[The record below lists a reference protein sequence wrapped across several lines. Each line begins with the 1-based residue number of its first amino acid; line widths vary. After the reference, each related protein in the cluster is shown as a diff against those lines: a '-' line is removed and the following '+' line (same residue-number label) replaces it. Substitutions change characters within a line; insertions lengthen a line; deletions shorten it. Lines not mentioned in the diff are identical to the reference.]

1 MNQDFLGGSGDPD
14 TNAPEKRRSLFT
26 GGDQFETMFDDI
38 ISTGDS
44 NQPQVSQPPFASD
57 PSTNATYN
65 KPVYLTPDYQAGQFH
80 NDPSAAAAHHFQSNR
95 HHQRTLSNHSDASSI
110 AVKPGPDGV
119 LISDQASPMY
129 FPVDVSQTT
138 GLEQLTQNFTLL
150 DDTSDLSA
158 ASHAHHL
165 DLTGL
170 EFPHDAST
178 SINSP
183 SAPEINFPISDDI
196 LHVSSNLD
204 HQNYNNAD
212 EQQDFMTTISFPDTS
227 DDVVPFPN
235 ATVYPSSTGV
245 LTSEEQEFFSTTSM
259 SSVDNSEIGE
269 TGYLSP
275 SVPASHL
282 PSSNA
287 SSPGRMR
294 SHSDSSVH
302 STSSMDPSKLRVQ
315 SPSLFL
321 SPGSQAASPGSPSV
335 SQNGYLSPNLAP
347 TNLSAASSPSSGNQL
362 SVPGAEV
369 RRARSTS
376 SSRSRSSSSRSR
388 SRSQTR
394 DYLLELASPSP
405 SSKRVQ
411 KHPSVYG
418 CHLCDK
424 RFTRAYNL
432 RSHLRTHTDERPFV
446 CGVCS
451 KAFARQHDRKRHE
464 ALHSGE
470 KKFECKGL
478 LSDGSTEWGCGRKFA
493 RADALGRHF
502 RTEAGKECIRP
513 LVEEDEKLR
522 FNGDPSVNGGNEVP
536 IYLND
541 KNSGTPALML
551 SPPESSSSPATNNN
565 TRGFP
570 TALLQQFPSLSNIS
584 WDNTSSNELDDD

>member
-1 MNQDFLGGSGDPD
+1 MNQDFLGGSGEPD
-14 TNAPEKRRSLFT
+14 TNAPENRRSLFT
-26 GGDQFETMFDDI
+26 GGDQFETMFDEI
-38 ISTGDS
+38 ISTDES
-44 NQPQVSQPPFASD
+44 SQPQASFDANPPTTD
-57 PSTNATYN
+57 TYN
-65 KPVYLTPDYQAGQFH
+65 EPVYLTPDYQAGQFH
-80 NDPSAAAAHHFQSNR
+80 HDASTAASHHFQGNR
-95 HHQRTLSNHSDASSI
+95 HHQRTPSTHSDASSI
-110 AVKPGPDGV
+110 ALKSGPDGA

-150 DDTSDLSA
+150 DDASGLST
-158 ASHAHHL
+158 ASQAHHVE
-165 DLTGL
+165 LTGL

-178 SINSP
+178 SITSP
-183 SAPEINFPISDDI
+183 SAPEINFPISEDI
-196 LHVSSNLD
+196 LQVSSNLD
-204 HQNYNNAD
+204 QQIYHSPN
-212 EQQDFMTTISFPDTS
+212 EQQDFMTTITFPETS
-227 DDVVPFPN
+227 DDVTPFPN
-235 ATVYPSSTGV
+235 ATVYPSNTGV
-245 LTSEEQEFFSTTSM
+245 ITNEEQEYFSTTSM
-259 SSVDNSEIGE
+259 SSVDTSEVGE
-269 TGYLSP
+269 AGYLSP
-275 SVPASHL
+275 SVPASHF
-282 PSSNA
+282 SASNA

-302 STSSMDPSKLRVQ
+302 SSSSMDPSKLRVQ

-321 SPGSQAASPGSPSV
+321 SPGSQAPSPGSPAI

-347 TNLSAASSPSSGNQL
+347 TTISAASSPSSGNQL
-362 SVPGAEV
+362 NVPGAEV

-376 SSRSRSSSSRSR
+376 STRSRSSSSRSR

-446 CGVCS
+446 CGVCG

-478 LSDGSTEWGCGRKFA
+478 LSDGRTEWGCGRKFA

-502 RTEAGKECIRP
+502 RTDAGKECIRP
-513 LVEEDEKLR
+513 LVEEDEKLKI
-522 FNGDPSVNGGNEVP
+522 NGDPSGNGGNEVP

-551 SPPESSSSPATNNN
+551 SPPESSSSPATNSN

-570 TALLQQFPSLSNIS
+570 TALLQQFPSLGNIS